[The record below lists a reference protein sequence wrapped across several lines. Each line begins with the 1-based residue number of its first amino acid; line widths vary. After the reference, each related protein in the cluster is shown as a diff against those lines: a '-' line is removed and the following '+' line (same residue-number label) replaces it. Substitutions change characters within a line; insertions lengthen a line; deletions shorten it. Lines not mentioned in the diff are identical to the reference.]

1 MNLIVKAGRRSW
13 ASRTV
18 TLYRASSGWTK
29 SQTVLLST
37 TASSVAV
44 VPVRSS
50 ARSDSHQ
57 QHHWSRWSAAT
68 VATGCILSGT
78 AGLALCE
85 HAASDEKNPFTISS
99 QSSVKKIVGA
109 GNYTSY
115 HEAHRQL
122 SKKGVRDPMT
132 SYGQHHHTSKQAPG
146 VPLESTTAGKIE
158 SSQLKSDHAI
168 TVTTAETPEPRPLP
182 SVFVETTTSATD
194 RPPAQVQATSSSMEN
209 NNNNNNG
216 SSAVDIR
223 ADGTMS
229 QQEREL
235 EEATRKAKQHSGGLK
250 LFSGNGNMSLALEIA
265 RHLGINLG
273 KATVGRFA
281 DGEVNVVINENVRG
295 KDVYVIQPTSPP
307 VNDNIMELL
316 LMVSTLRR
324 ASARRITVVIPY
336 YGYARQDRKMQARV
350 PISAADVAR
359 LMEAMGVDR
368 VIAVD
373 LHCGQIQ
380 GFFGPRVPV
389 DNLDGGIVGLD
400 YFGCKDLH
408 NPVIVSPD
416 AGGVYRAK
424 KFKEGLEQKYEMQD
438 LGLAMIVKQ
447 RARAGAV
454 DQMDL
459 VGDVKDC
466 DCILVDDMIDTAG
479 TLVKASEVLIAN
491 GARRVFA
498 FASHG
503 LLSGPGNERIANSRM
518 EEVVILNTIPTSP
531 QREANE
537 KLTELSVAPL
547 LAQAIFNIHA
557 KKSISALFK

>member
-1 MNLIVKAGRRSW
+1 MQTSAAFQRGDGS
-13 ASRTV
+13 
-18 TLYRASSGWTK
+18 K
-29 SQTVLLST
+29 SQQGSQWAAAAGAAALLG
-37 TASSVAV
+37 
-44 VPVRSS
+44 
-50 ARSDSHQ
+50 
-57 QHHWSRWSAAT
+57 
-68 VATGCILSGT
+68 TGAMVS
-78 AGLALCE
+78 LCE
-85 HAASDEKNPFTISS
+85 
-99 QSSVKKIVGA
+99 
-109 GNYTSY
+109 GNVDNGDFPPHTY
-115 HEAHRQL
+115 
-122 SKKGVRDPMT
+122 KGLKDPMT
-132 SYGQHHHTSKQAPG
+132 IFATRQTAPQKTEQASTEAASTEPVLQVNQAQFAEVKSEPMPQVTLQATSKT
-146 VPLESTTAGKIE
+146 VRKEESAVK
-158 SSQLKSDHAI
+158 
-168 TVTTAETPEPRPLP
+168 P
-182 SVFVETTTSATD
+182 
-194 RPPAQVQATSSSMEN
+194 QATSS
-209 NNNNNNG
+209 
-216 SSAVDIR
+216 VDTSLAPAQPVSILTEDEVR
-223 ADGTMS
+223 I
-229 QQEREL
+229 
-235 EEATRKAKQHSGGLK
+235 EEKARKAKQHSGGLK
-250 LFSGNGNMSLALEIA
+250 IFSGNGNLSLALEIA
-265 RHLGINLG
+265 QNLGINLG

-281 DGEVNVVINENVRG
+281 DGECNVVIHENVRG
-295 KDVYVIQPTSPP
+295 KDVYVIQPTCTP
-307 VNDNIMELL
+307 VNDNLMELL
-316 LMVSTLRR
+316 LMISTLRR

-359 LMEAMGVDR
+359 LMESMGVDR

-400 YFGCKDLH
+400 YFGSKDLH
-408 NPVIVSPD
+408 NPVVVSPD

-424 KFKEGLEQKYEMQD
+424 KFKEGLEQKYDMQG

-447 RARAGAV
+447 RARAGTV

-479 TLVKASEVLIAN
+479 TLCKAADVLVAS

-503 LLSGPGNERIANSRM
+503 LLSGPGNDRIAHSKM

-531 QREANE
+531 QRAANG

>member
-1 MNLIVKAGRRSW
+1 LS
-13 ASRTV
+13 
-18 TLYRASSGWTK
+18 RASPATRNFTSLRRLVTPAAAAGASSSEANKQSW
-29 SQTVLLST
+29 
-37 TASSVAV
+37 TAS
-44 VPVRSS
+44 
-50 ARSDSHQ
+50 
-57 QHHWSRWSAAT
+57 AA
-68 VATGCILSGT
+68 AL
-78 AGLALCE
+78 AG
-85 HAASDEKNPFTISS
+85 AAFL
-99 QSSVKKIVGA
+99 GA
-109 GNYTSY
+109 GTIAACDSAPTNVVVEENESSSTGEYQATSPVMIK
-115 HEAHRQL
+115 RTL
-122 SKKGVRDPMT
+122 TSSDKPLVDPMT
-132 SYGQHHHTSKQAPG
+132 IYAK
-146 VPLESTTAGKIE
+146 
-158 SSQLKSDHAI
+158 HAI
-168 TVTTAETPEPRPLP
+168 KKEQQQQAKL
-182 SVFVETTTSATD
+182 
-194 RPPAQVQATSSSMEN
+194 QATSPTEERKNALLVEKKEAIASGEPALDVPQMT
-209 NNNNNNG
+209 
-216 SSAVDIR
+216 A
-223 ADGTMS
+223 
-229 QQEREL
+229 QEWEI
-235 EEATRKAKQHSGGLK
+235 EKATKKAKQHSGGLK
-250 LFSGNGNMSLALEIA
+250 LFSGNGNLALSLEIC

-281 DGEVNVVINENVRG
+281 DGEANVVVHENVRG
-295 KDVYVIQPTSPP
+295 KDCYVIQPTCPP

-359 LMEAMGVDR
+359 LIEAMGVDR

-400 YFGCKDLH
+400 YFGSKDLH
-408 NPVIVSPD
+408 NPVVVSPD

-424 KFKEGLEQKYEMQD
+424 KFKEGLMHKYDMQD
-438 LGLAMIVKQ
+438 IGLAMIVKQ
-447 RARAGAV
+447 RARAGLV
-454 DQMDL
+454 DTMDL
-459 VGDVKDC
+459 VGDVKGC

-479 TLVKASEVLIAN
+479 TLCKAADVLIEN

-503 LLSGPGNERIANSRM
+503 LLSGPGNDRLATSKM
-518 EEVVILNTIPTSP
+518 EEIVILNTIPTSP

-537 KLTELSVAPL
+537 KLTMLSVAPL